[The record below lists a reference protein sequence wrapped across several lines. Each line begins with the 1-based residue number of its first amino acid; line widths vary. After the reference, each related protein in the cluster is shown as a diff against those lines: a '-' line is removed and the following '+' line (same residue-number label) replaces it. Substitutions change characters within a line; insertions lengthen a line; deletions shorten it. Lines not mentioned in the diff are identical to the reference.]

1 MPNHTV
7 AVRLARQ
14 GQTCQTTVDINKWS
28 SQTNVDP
35 CNFPDA
41 SQHVGVIVISMVV
54 MMVVIGVV
62 IDGGGGGVVGDLR
75 EQVVRQESAKGQSVR
90 VW

>member
-1 MPNHTV
+1 
-7 AVRLARQ
+7 
-14 GQTCQTTVDINKWS
+14 
-28 SQTNVDP
+28 
-35 CNFPDA
+35 
-41 SQHVGVIVISMVV
+41 MVV
-54 MMVVIGVV
+54 MMVVIGIV